1 MPGVPVFLCA
11 WHVKRAWL
19 LNLASTVADAD
30 KRTEIWLA
38 LDGLMRLNVQLP
50 ASHSKEDLAK
60 LCEDALERFFKRF
73 SDHVAFITYFKREWA
88 GKIGA
93 FHFSTN
99 IRKLLCTCNRVPEGF

>member
-19 LNLASTVADAD
+19 LNLTSTVADAE

-38 LDGLMRLNVQLP
+38 LDGLMRINVQLP
-50 ASHSKEDLAK
+50 ANHSKEELAK
-60 LCEDALERFFKRF
+60 LCDDALERFYSRF
-73 SDHVAFITYFKREWA
+73 SAQNAFITYFKKEWA

-93 FHFSTN
+93 LHFDYLHTQS
-99 IRKLLCTCNRVPEGF
+99 